1 MSSLACLSKC
11 CPVLLTIMLSSHLW
25 AMCVSFLGISQ
36 ITPLASVSITLSQA
50 STIDCLHGVVASALA
65 MPQTSVS
72 FSVHYIHG
80 SQGYLFK
87 LLVSLNHPLIRIWWL
102 SLSIRA
108 KLTIYSLR
116 LWPLIYLLL
125 LWLSGLQLCF
135 QLIFSRS
142 SPQQGLWMCVIVSI
156 AAVQSITLPQSLFPS
171 SRSAT
176 TFSGRL
182 FAGIVFKVIK
192 SFVIYS
198 RKAISPVLQDI

>member
-1 MSSLACLSKC
+1 MLSCPTYHHALQSSLSNVCLISGYLPDHPTC
-11 CPVLLTIMLSSHLW
+11 ICLHHSEP
-25 AMCVSFLGISQ
+25 SFH
-36 ITPLASVSITLSQA
+36 
-50 STIDCLHGVVASALA
+50 IDCLHGVVASALA

-182 FAGIVFKVIK
+182 FAGIVYKVIK

>member
-1 MSSLACLSKC
+1 MTFCSVLYSWKAVTVRRREHSSSLACLSKC

-25 AMCVSFLGISQ
+25 AMCVSFLGNSQ

-72 FSVHYIHG
+72 FSVHCIHG

-87 LLVSLNHPLIRIWWL
+87 LLVSLHHPPIRIWWL

-108 KLTIYSLR
+108 KLKIYSLR
-116 LWPLIYLLL
+116 LWPLIYLSL

-135 QLIFSRS
+135 QFFMLLPSTRTLGVCYSFNSCS
-142 SPQQGLWMCVIVSI
+142 AVNYSPPKPI
-156 AAVQSITLPQSLFPS
+156 
-171 SRSAT
+171 
-176 TFSGRL
+176 
-182 FAGIVFKVIK
+182 
-192 SFVIYS
+192 SFLQ
-198 RKAISPVLQDI
+198 ISHHVLREALCWHCF